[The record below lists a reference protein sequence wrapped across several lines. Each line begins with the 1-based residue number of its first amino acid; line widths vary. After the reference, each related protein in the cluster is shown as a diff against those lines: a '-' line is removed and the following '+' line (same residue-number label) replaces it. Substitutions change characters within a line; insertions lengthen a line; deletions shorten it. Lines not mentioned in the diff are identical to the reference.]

1 MNVMIAIS
9 VVIGT
14 VLIYLLMSKL
24 YSYFKYS
31 FLMPLL
37 TTSLIIIVILL
48 LFDIPYETYMIGG
61 SWINQLL
68 GPAIVALAYPLYSQR
83 QTLLKY
89 MLPILGG
96 VVVGSIVGIVSG
108 ILLGKLFSLSETMI
122 LSLVSK
128 SITTPVAIQITA
140 ELGGVPALTV
150 IFVLIAGFT
159 GMILGPKI
167 FEWCKIDSLLGKGI
181 SFGSGSHVIGT
192 SKAIEYGQ
200 LTASMSSVS
209 MTLSAVVGS
218 ILAPIMVW
226 LFL

>member
-48 LFDIPYETYMIGG
+48 LFDIPYKTYMIGG

-140 ELGGVPALTV
+140 ELGGIPALTV